1 VDEEASFLLPLVVS
15 ISMLLIADIDVHGGR
30 TFSSCSMTSFA
41 AISRP
46 DQEADHFTAGSL
58 TTATCPP
65 RLSLHGTTRVADA
78 ILVNAPTFEGG
89 YLLQGQAVAIS
100 RTTRIY
106 ALPFGRLSGRK
117 GKEPR
122 LTSPASS
129 HCPRSMKEKPQ
140 ALR

>member
-15 ISMLLIADIDVHGGR
+15 ISLLLIADIDAPRRKNIFILFDDVVRGDQSAGSGGR
-30 TFSSCSMTSFA
+30 SLH
-41 AISRP
+41 R
-46 DQEADHFTAGSL
+46 GSL
-58 TTATCPP
+58 TAATCPP

-117 GKEPR
+117 GERAEIDVARIKAP
-122 LTSPASS
+122 TAPA
-129 HCPRSMKEKPQ
+129 P
-140 ALR
+140 